1 MDLRFFYRRKGIV
14 YQGTGVARGLTNVD
28 VRVESDQDLPVSG
41 DIQLRINWPFLLQSV
56 CPLELVIEGSIEE
69 SDCEQR
75 VVLINSYEF
84 RTCGDQSF
92 EPAIA
97 KGAACDLM
105 A

>member
-14 YQGTGVARGLTNVD
+14 YQGTGLAQCLTNVD
-28 VRVESDQDLPVSG
+28 VRIESDQELPVSG
-41 DIQLRINWPFLLQSV
+41 DIQLRIDWPFLLQSV
-56 CPLELVIEGSIEE
+56 CPLELVIEGSIEQ

-75 VVLINSYEF
+75 VVSINSYEF

-92 EPAIA
+92 EPVIA
-97 KGAACDLM
+97 RGAACDLM